1 MTDIACLSCDR
12 FHPLVGADIALV
24 DDAGAVVLTAK
35 LRSATEHLR
44 ATAPDAP
51 RTAFSLVLTAPE
63 PCAVTGGHLR
73 LAHTQLGIIGPV
85 NIVRVFPGR
94 LDTREAAFEICFN

>member
-1 MTDIACLSCDR
+1 MTDIAALSCDR

-24 DDAGAVVLTAK
+24 DDAGTVVLAATLA
-35 LRSATEHLR
+35 SATEHPR
-44 ATAPDAP
+44 STAPDAP

-63 PCAVTGGHLR
+63 PCAVTGGHYR
-73 LAHTQLGIIGPV
+73 LAHASFGILGPV

-94 LDTREAAFEICFN
+94 LDTSKATFEIAFN